1 MLTQKIVK
9 EYFNQLGSKSA
20 MGTYTYE
27 QAVQWLR
34 SVPENT
40 EFVKLCYLD
49 EDNSEAAKRFASSE
63 EFSEVTQLL
72 NLQKS
77 TKPLKI
83 LDMGCGNGIAS
94 YALASLGHEV
104 CAIDPDLSND
114 VGLEATRRLAYLLPD
129 KGSIKTFQ
137 AFAES
142 LPFADSTFDV
152 IYARQALH
160 HFSDLKMGLSECSRV
175 LKKDGLFLAT
185 REHVV
190 SNEQQLQ
197 TFLNDHVLHQ
207 LHGGEN
213 AYSVETY
220 LKALQQAKLSVLKC
234 FPPFDT
240 VINHF
245 PTSNAQIKERLINAL
260 TPKVGKRLAVL
271 LSQLSWLKSLY
282 RQRLSKGCQLPGR
295 LYSFFCKK

>member
-1 MLTQKIVK
+1 M
-9 EYFNQLGSKSA
+9 E
-20 MGTYTYE
+20 TYSYNYE

-34 SVPENT
+34 SVPENE

-49 EDNSEAAKRFASSE
+49 EDNSKAAKRFASSE
-63 EFSEVTQLL
+63 EFLVVTQLL
-72 NLQKS
+72 SLKTA

-104 CAIDPDLSND
+104 YAIDPDLSND
-114 VGLEATRRLAYLLPD
+114 VGLGATERLTNLLPE

-142 LPFADSTFDV
+142 LPFDDSTFDI

-160 HFSDLKMGLSECSRV
+160 HFSDLNKGLSECSRV
-175 LKKDGLFLAT
+175 LKKGGVLLAT
-185 REHVV
+185 REHVI

-197 TFLNDHVLHQ
+197 TFLNNHALHK

-213 AYSVETY
+213 AYQVETY
-220 LKALQQAKLSVLKC
+220 LNSLQEAGFLVLKS
-234 FPPFDT
+234 FAPFDT

-245 PTSNAQIKERLINAL
+245 PTSNAKIKERLINTL
-260 TPKVGKRLAVL
+260 SSKVGKRVAIL
-271 LSQLSWLKSLY
+271 LSELSWLEKWY
-282 RQRLSKGCQLPGR
+282 RKRLSEGCQSPGR
-295 LYSFFCKK
+295 LYSFFCQKIR